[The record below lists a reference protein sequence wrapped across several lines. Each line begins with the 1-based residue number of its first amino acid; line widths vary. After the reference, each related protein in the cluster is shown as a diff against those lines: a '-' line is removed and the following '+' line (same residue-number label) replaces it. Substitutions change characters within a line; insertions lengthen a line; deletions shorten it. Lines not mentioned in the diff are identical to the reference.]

1 MHLSRESCAVELHHI
16 TCMSLCQYHHRP
28 TVMCKSWNHFMC
40 YRHPSV
46 KLFGCGGNGAMV
58 FLKSLIW
65 IIQRAACTSSI
76 RLKILHLPW
85 RQFLNGGPLII
96 RFVWL
101 LRIQMCPCVP
111 VGQLFQMHLSVSCA
125 HYVWPTTLS

>member
-28 TVMCKSWNHFMC
+28 TVMCKNWNHFMC

-65 IIQRAACTSSI
+65 IIQKAACTSSI

-85 RQFLNGGPLII
+85 RQFLNGGCLEF
-96 RFVWL
+96 RCVHVCL
-101 LRIQMCPCVP
+101 LVSFFKCICLCHVHTMFGPQY
-111 VGQLFQMHLSVSCA
+111 SVRCL
-125 HYVWPTTLS
+125 TLRM